1 MEEEEEEEEEDSDAD
16 TDSDSEDSENA
27 DSEGGFDAAMV
38 RELTGHYDHHFP
50 QPRDAS
56 STRRERRENGARQ
69 RKTAKTKN
77 DLVARSMR
85 RGERGYESAAGR
97 YRDEDD
103 DGDACW

>member
-1 MEEEEEEEEEDSDAD
+1 
-16 TDSDSEDSENA
+16 
-27 DSEGGFDAAMV
+27 MV

-56 STRRERRENGARQ
+56 SVRRECRENGARQ
-69 RKTAKTKN
+69 KNSATRKNTRAR
-77 DLVARSMR
+77 DDVVARSAR
-85 RGERGYESAAGR
+85 RGEREYESAAGR

>member
-1 MEEEEEEEEEDSDAD
+1 
-16 TDSDSEDSENA
+16 
-27 DSEGGFDAAMV
+27 MV
-38 RELTGHYDHHFP
+38 KQIDYEQSLLLGKV
-50 QPRDAS
+50 
-56 STRRERRENGARQ
+56 RRANPKK
-69 RKTAKTKN
+69 KTAKTKN